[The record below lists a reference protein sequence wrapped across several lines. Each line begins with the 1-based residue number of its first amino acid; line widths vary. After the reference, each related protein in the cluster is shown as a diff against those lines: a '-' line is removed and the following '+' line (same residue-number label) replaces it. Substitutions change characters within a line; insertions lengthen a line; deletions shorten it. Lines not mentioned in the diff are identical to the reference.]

1 MSTTIY
7 RAIPNNPDVSITHL
21 NESLQFIG
29 NDVESI
35 TIDNIQYGCTF
46 TLDEFE
52 GLREINIKKPGIV
65 LSFSKFPEQTIHVR
79 GAFEE
84 IRIKHN
90 DEFCN
95 LHSMVQTLLYQ

>member
-7 RAIPNNPDVSITHL
+7 RAIPDHPDVSITHL

-52 GLREINIKKPGIV
+52 EHPCSYNRYFRHE
-65 LSFSKFPEQTIHVR
+65 
-79 GAFEE
+79 
-84 IRIKHN
+84 
-90 DEFCN
+90 
-95 LHSMVQTLLYQ
+95 

>member
-7 RAIPNNPDVSITHL
+7 RAIPDHPDVSITHL

-52 GLREINIKKPGIV
+52 G
-65 LSFSKFPEQTIHVR
+65 
-79 GAFEE
+79 
-84 IRIKHN
+84 
-90 DEFCN
+90 
-95 LHSMVQTLLYQ
+95 

>member
-7 RAIPNNPDVSITHL
+7 RAIPDHPDVSITHL

-52 GLREINIKKPGIV
+52 GLREINIKK
-65 LSFSKFPEQTIHVR
+65 
-79 GAFEE
+79 
-84 IRIKHN
+84 
-90 DEFCN
+90 
-95 LHSMVQTLLYQ
+95 